1 MLCECHL
8 TGYNRQ
14 TLLLNQLEA
23 RMSAH
28 LNEWLNLLI
37 RWMHL
42 IAGISWI
49 GSSFFFMW
57 MDSHLEEP
65 KERNDRKKDVEG
77 ELWMVHSGGFYLVEK
92 YLIKPGWVPETLH
105 WFKWEA
111 TFTWITGFFLLGVVY
126 YMGGGLYLIKPESG
140 VSSGLATVIGLS
152 VLAGGW
158 LIYDLSWKYLFAKHV
173 KLGSA
178 ISFALAMGVAYG
190 LSHVFSGRGMFI
202 HIGALFGTL
211 MVANVWMRILPA
223 QQKMIDA
230 TQRGEVP
237 DYTPGIRAKQR
248 SVHNNYMTFPVLFI
262 MLSNHFPSTYGNTYN
277 WLVLG
282 GIIVCGAGI
291 RHFMNVKTPFSKAAL
306 VAAIAGL
313 FGIFFYTAPP
323 GQTPANANTAAADK
337 VSFESVQK
345 VVQNRCVTC
354 HSAHPSDDVFKTAPL
369 GAMFDTP
376 AQIKGYAD
384 KIKARAVD
392 AETMPLGNKTGMTK
406 PEREILRNWIEQGAS
421 IP

>member
-1 MLCECHL
+1 MP
-8 TGYNRQ
+8 
-14 TLLLNQLEA
+14 
-23 RMSAH
+23 AH
-28 LNEWLNLLI
+28 LNEWLNLII

-65 KERNDRKKDVEG
+65 KERSDRKKDVEG

-92 YLIKPGWVPETLH
+92 YLIKPGWVPDKLH

-140 VSSGLATVIGLS
+140 ISSGVATAIGLGA
-152 VLAGGW
+152 LAGSW
-158 LIYDLSWKYLFAKHV
+158 LVYDLLWKYVFANNAKV
-173 KLGSA
+173 GSA
-178 ISFALAMGVAYG
+178 VSFALAMGIAYG
-190 LSHVFSGRGMFI
+190 LSQVFSGRGMFI
-202 HIGALFGTL
+202 HIGAIFGTL

-262 MLSNHFPSTYGNTYN
+262 MLSNHFPSTYGHTHN
-277 WLVLG
+277 WLILA

-291 RHFMNVKTPFSKAAL
+291 RHFMNVKTPLSKAAL
-306 VAAIAGL
+306 VTSIAGL
-313 FGIFFYTAPP
+313 FGLFFYTAPP
-323 GQTPANANTAAADK
+323 ASAPAAANSQGVSAEK
-337 VSFESVQK
+337 VDFAKVQTIM
-345 VVQNRCVTC
+345 QNRCVTC
-354 HSAHPSDDVFKTAPL
+354 HSAHPTDDAFKTAPL
-369 GAMFDTP
+369 GAMYDSP
-376 AQIKGYAD
+376 AQIKAYAD
-384 KIKARAVD
+384 KIKARVVD

-406 PEREILRNWIEQGAS
+406 EERKLLGLWIEQGAT

>member
-1 MLCECHL
+1 
-8 TGYNRQ
+8 
-14 TLLLNQLEA
+14 
-23 RMSAH
+23 MSAH

-57 MDSHLEEP
+57 MDSHLDAP
-65 KERNDRKKDVEG
+65 KEQTDRKKDVEG

-92 YLIKPGWVPETLH
+92 YLIKPGWVPEKLH

-126 YMGGGLYLIKPESG
+126 YMGDGLYLIKPESG
-140 VSSGLATVIGLS
+140 ISAGLATIIGLS
-152 VLAGGW
+152 VLAGSW
-158 LIYDLSWKYLFAKHV
+158 LIYDLMWKYLFADRAKI
-173 KLGSA
+173 GA
-178 ISFALAMGVAYG
+178 GISFLFVMLVAFG
-190 LSHVFSGRGMFI
+190 LNHIFSGRGMFI
-202 HIGALFGTL
+202 HIGAMFGTL

-230 TQRGEVP
+230 TQRGEIP
-237 DYTPGIRAKQR
+237 DYTPGKRAKQR

-262 MLSNHFPSTYGNTYN
+262 MLSNHFPSTYGNSYN

-282 GIIVCGAGI
+282 GMILCGAGI
-291 RHFMNVKTPFSKAAL
+291 RHFMNVKTPFSRVAL
-306 VAAIAGL
+306 VGAISGIFGL
-313 FGIFFYTAPP
+313 FFYTAPP
-323 GQTPANANTAAADK
+323 SSSVASEQGHAEIQK
-337 VSFESVQK
+337 VSFTQI
-345 VVQNRCVTC
+345 QPIIQQRCTTC
-354 HSAHPSDDVFKTAPL
+354 HSAHPTDNVFKTAPL
-369 GAMFDTP
+369 GAMFDSP
-376 AQIKGYAD
+376 SQIKNYAD

-392 AETMPLGNKTGMTK
+392 SEAMPLGNKTGMK
-406 PEREILRNWIEQGAS
+406 KEERILLGQWLAQGAQ

>member
-1 MLCECHL
+1 MP
-8 TGYNRQ
+8 
-14 TLLLNQLEA
+14 
-23 RMSAH
+23 AH
-28 LNEWLNLLI
+28 LNEWLNLII

-92 YLIKPGWVPETLH
+92 YLIKPGWVPEKLH

-111 TFTWITGFFLLGVVY
+111 TFTWITGFFLLGIVY

-140 VSSGLATVIGLS
+140 ISSGVATGIGLG
-152 VLAGGW
+152 VLAGSW
-158 LIYDLSWKYLFAKHV
+158 LVYDLMWKYVFADNAKV
-173 KLGSA
+173 GSVV
-178 ISFALAMGVAYG
+178 SFAMAMAIAYG
-190 LSHVFSGRGMFI
+190 LSFVFSGRGMFI
-202 HIGALFGTL
+202 HIGAMFGTL

-237 DYTPGIRAKQR
+237 DYTPGKRAKQR

-262 MLSNHFPSTYGNTYN
+262 MLSNHFPSTYGHTHN
-277 WLVLG
+277 WLILA

-291 RHFMNVKTPFSKAAL
+291 RHFMNVKTPFSKVAL
-306 VAAIAGL
+306 VSSIAGL
-313 FGIFFYTAPP
+313 FGLFFYTAPP
-323 GQTPANANTAAADK
+323 AQAPAAASSQGVAAEK
-337 VSFESVQK
+337 VDFAQVQTIM
-345 VVQNRCVTC
+345 QNRCTTC
-354 HSAHPSDDVFKTAPL
+354 HAAKPTDEVFKTAPQ

-392 AETMPLGNKTGMTK
+392 SETMPLGNKTGMTK
-406 PEREILRNWIEQGAS
+406 EERKLLGLWIEQGAT

>member
-1 MLCECHL
+1 
-8 TGYNRQ
+8 
-14 TLLLNQLEA
+14 
-23 RMSAH
+23 MSAH
-28 LNEWLNLLI
+28 LSEWLNLII

-126 YMGGGLYLIKPESG
+126 YMSGGLYLIKPESG
-140 VSSGLATVIGLS
+140 ISSGVATLIGLGT
-152 VLAGGW
+152 LTFAW
-158 LIYDLSWKYLFAKHV
+158 LIYDLSWKYLFANQAKM
-173 KLGSA
+173 GAA
-178 ISFALAMGVAYG
+178 ISFALTMGVAWG
-190 LSHVFSGRGMFI
+190 LSQVFSGRGMFI
-202 HIGALFGTL
+202 HIGAMFGTL

-230 TQRGEVP
+230 TKRGEVP
-237 DYTPGIRAKQR
+237 DYTPGKRAKQR

-262 MLSNHFPSTYGNTYN
+262 MLSNHFPSTYGNQYN
-277 WLVLG
+277 WLILA

-291 RHFMNVKTPFSKAAL
+291 RHFMNVKTPFSRFAL
-306 VAAIAGL
+306 VASVAGL
-313 FGIFFYTAPP
+313 FGLFFYTAPP
-323 GQTPANANTAAADK
+323 SAPAAQAGTPPAKTVAFEQVQTILQT
-337 VSFESVQK
+337 
-345 VVQNRCVTC
+345 RCVTC
-354 HSAHPSDDVFKTAPL
+354 HSAHPTDEVFKTAPL
-369 GAMFDTP
+369 GAMFDSP

-406 PEREILRNWIEQGAS
+406 EERLVLRQWIDQGAKV
-421 IP
+421 P

>member
-1 MLCECHL
+1 
-8 TGYNRQ
+8 
-14 TLLLNQLEA
+14 
-23 RMSAH
+23 MSAH

-57 MDSHLEEP
+57 MDSHLDEP
-65 KERNDRKKDVEG
+65 KERTDRKKDVEG

-92 YLIKPGWVPETLH
+92 YLIKPGWVPEKLH

-140 VSSGLATVIGLS
+140 IPSGMATLIGLS
-152 VLAGGW
+152 VLIGSW
-158 LIYDLSWKYLFAKHV
+158 LIYDLMWKYLFADQAKI
-173 KLGSA
+173 GA
-178 ISFALAMGVAYG
+178 IISFALVMAIAFG
-190 LSHVFSGRGMFI
+190 LSQIFSGRGMFI
-202 HIGALFGTL
+202 HIGAMFGTL

-237 DYTPGIRAKQR
+237 DYTPGKRAKQR

-277 WLVLG
+277 WLILG
-282 GIIVCGAGI
+282 GMILCGAGI
-291 RHFMNVKTPFSKAAL
+291 RHFMNVKTPFSRFAL
-306 VAAIAGL
+306 VAAVSGIFGL
-313 FGIFFYTAPP
+313 FFYTAPP
-323 GQTPANANTAAADK
+323 SSSSESSSQTGQK
-337 VSFESVQK
+337 VSFAEIQPII
-345 VVQNRCVTC
+345 QQRCITC
-354 HSAHPSDDVFKTAPL
+354 HSAHPTDSVFKTAPL
-369 GAMFDTP
+369 GAMFDSP
-376 AQIKGYAD
+376 AQIKSYAD

-392 AETMPLGNKTGMTK
+392 SEAMPLGNKTGMK
-406 PEREILRNWIEQGAS
+406 KEERERLGQWLTQGAQ